1 MMLMREARLRLLAKM
16 VKDQGSVDIQTLQK
30 ELGVSY
36 PTLRRDLALLASR
49 NVIQRVRGGAVAPE
63 GLHAGL
69 DWFYS
74 DQFHPNH
81 HLKARIGR
89 VAAQLAQPRQKV
101 LIEDSSGTMLEVARG
116 LLRTLAI
123 TVYTNSL
130 EIAYL
135 LQAYG
140 RCAAVHLTGGQLISD
155 RYLAGSVAVANIKK
169 MRVDIAFV
177 GSHGFCVSAGITDG
191 DPAAVQVKRA
201 MIHAAARAV
210 LVADHTKIGK
220 VEQIVVEPLT
230 AVHTIVT
237 SAEADRADIQAIEAL
252 GVQVITC

>member
-1 MMLMREARLRLLAKM
+1 MREARLRLLAKL
-16 VKDQGSVDIQTLQK
+16 VKDQQSVDIKTLQ
-30 ELGVSY
+30 EQLGVSY

-63 GLHAGL
+63 GFHAGL

-89 VAAQLAQPRQKV
+89 VAAQLAQPRQTI

-116 LLRTLAI
+116 LLHTLAI
-123 TVYTNSL
+123 TVYTNSM

-140 RCAAVHLTGGQLISD
+140 RRATVHLTGGQLITD
-155 RYLAGSVAVANIKK
+155 RYLAGPVAVANI
-169 MRVDIAFV
+169 RNLQVDIAFI
-177 GSHGFCVSAGITDG
+177 GSHGFTVSAGITDR
-191 DPAAVQVKRA
+191 DPMAVQVKRA
-201 MIHAAARAV
+201 MIHAAKRAV
-210 LVADHTKIGK
+210 LVADHTKIGC
-220 VEQIVVEPLT
+220 VEEIVVEPLN
-230 AVHTIVT
+230 AVHTVVT
-237 SAEADRADIQAIEAL
+237 SVEADPADIRAMEAL
-252 GVQVITC
+252 GVEVITG

>member
-1 MMLMREARLRLLAKM
+1 MRETRLRLLAKL
-16 VKDQGSVDIQTLQK
+16 VKDQHSIDVKTLQ
-30 ELGVSY
+30 EQLGVSY

-49 NVIQRVRGGAVAPE
+49 NVIQRVRGGAVAPD

-74 DQFHPNH
+74 DQFHPHH

-89 VAAQLAQPRQKV
+89 VAAQLVQPRQTV
-101 LIEDSSGTMLEVARG
+101 LVEDSSGTMLEVARG
-116 LLRTLAI
+116 LLHTLAI

-155 RYLAGSVAVANIKK
+155 RYLAGPVAVANIK
-169 MRVDIAFV
+169 RLQVDIAFI
-177 GSHGFCVSAGITDG
+177 GSHGFCVSAGITDL
-191 DPAAVQVKRA
+191 DPQAVQVKRA
-201 MIHAAARAV
+201 MIHSAKRAV

-220 VEQIVVEPLT
+220 VEQITVEPLT
-230 AVHTIVT
+230 AAHTIVT
-237 SAEADRADIQAIEAL
+237 SAEADPTDIQAIEAL
-252 GVQVITC
+252 GVQVITG